1 MAFEFSCSAI
11 FYYPVR
17 GKCMPIEN
25 SRSIFP
31 DLALLWCS
39 NV

>member
-25 SRSIFP
+25 SR
-31 DLALLWCS
+31 
-39 NV
+39 